1 MSTDIVVDTDTDTDT
16 VLDDDMADGVEEENK
31 SGGLDSFGGVDML
44 RQITMMIALAICLV
58 VAVFVMLWAQEPEF
72 RPLGKMA
79 TEDMILVLDVLDK
92 NKIGYKIEG
101 DVVKVPEDEYQNIK
115 LMLGREGVS
124 SSVDDNDYL
133 NQDGGFGVSQRMEM
147 ARLKH
152 SQELNLARAIEELRS
167 VSRAKVILAI
177 PKENVFARNRSKP
190 SATVV
195 INARRGG
202 LGQEEVD
209 SIVDIVASAVQGLEP
224 TRVTVTDSN
233 GRLLNS
239 GSQDGVSARARR
251 ESELVQQKESE
262 YRNKVESIL
271 MPILGPENFT
281 SQVDVSMD
289 FTAVEQTTKRF
300 NPDLPALRSEM
311 TVENNSNSGI
321 IGGIP
326 GALSNQPPMESK
338 IPEDALN
345 GDGGEANKNVGAS
358 HKEATRNF
366 ELDTI
371 ISHTRQQIG
380 VVRRVSVS
388 VAVDYKSGPAS
399 EDGQISRIPR
409 TEQEMANIRRL
420 LEGAVGFNTQRGD
433 AIEVVSVPFMGQLI
447 EEAPE
452 VDVWEQP
459 WFWRAIKLAMGA
471 MVILMLILLVVRPM
485 LNKLIHPNQTDMED
499 DPLFSDE
506 LAEIEDQYA
515 SDTLG
520 MLNSPDAQYSYN
532 DDGSI
537 MVPNLR
543 KDDDMIK
550 AIRALVANE
559 PELST
564 QVIKGWLQEDEQK

>member
-1 MSTDIVVDTDTDTDT
+1 MVVGTNST
-16 VLDDDMADGVEEENK
+16 LASDGIAGGVQEENK
-31 SGGLDSFGGVDML
+31 SGGIGSFGGVDML
-44 RQITMMIALAICLV
+44 RQVTMILALAICLA
-58 VAVFVMLWAQEPEF
+58 VAVFVMLWAQEPEY
-72 RPLGKMA
+72 RPLGKMS
-79 TEDMILVLDVLDK
+79 TQEMIQVLDVLDK
-92 NKIGYKIEG
+92 NKIEYKIDV
-101 DVVKVPEDEYQNIK
+101 DVVKVPEDKYQDVK
-115 LMLGREGVS
+115 LMLSREGVDS
-124 SSVDDNDYL
+124 TANNGDYL
-133 NQDGGFGVSQRMEM
+133 SQDSGFGVSQRMEQ

-152 SQELNLARAIEELRS
+152 SQELNLARTIEELRS
-167 VSRAKVILAI
+167 VTRAKVILAI

-195 INARRGG
+195 VNARRGS

-239 GSQDGVSARARR
+239 GSQDAVSARARR
-251 ESELVQQKESE
+251 EQELVQQKESE

-271 MPILGPENFT
+271 MPILGPENFS

-289 FTAVEQTTKRF
+289 FTSVEQTAKRF

-311 TVENNSNSGI
+311 TVENNSNGATT
-321 IGGIP
+321 GGIP
-326 GALSNQPPMESK
+326 GALSNQPPMEAN
-338 IPEDALN
+338 IPQEALN
-345 GDGGEANKNVGAS
+345 NQADAESKLSSGAS
-358 HKEATRNF
+358 HREATRNF
-366 ELDTI
+366 ELDTT
-371 ISHTRQQIG
+371 ISHTRQQVG

-388 VAVDYKSGPAS
+388 VAVDYKSGSAG
-399 EDGQISRIPR
+399 EDGQVNRVPR
-409 TEQEMANIRRL
+409 TEQELSNIRRL

-433 AIEVVSVPFMGQLI
+433 MIEVVTVPFMDQLV
-447 EEAPE
+447 EELPAPE
-452 VDVWEQP
+452 MWEQP
-459 WFWRAIKLAMGA
+459 WFWRAIKLAMGGI
-471 MVILMLILLVVRPM
+471 VILVLILAVVRPM
-485 LNKLIHPNQTDMED
+485 LKRLIYPDSHKLPDE
-499 DPLFSDE
+499 PRFGDE

-520 MLNSPDAQYSYN
+520 MLNRPDSEYSYA

-537 MVPNLR
+537 LIPDLH

-564 QVIKGWLQEDEQK
+564 QVVKGWLQKDEQ

>member
-1 MSTDIVVDTDTDTDT
+1 VSTDMVVGTNST
-16 VLDDDMADGVEEENK
+16 LASDGIAGGVQEENK
-31 SGGLDSFGGVDML
+31 SGGIGSFGGVDIL
-44 RQITMMIALAICLV
+44 RQVTMILALAICLAL
-58 VAVFVMLWAQEPEF
+58 AVFVMLWAQEPEY
-72 RPLGKMA
+72 RPLGKMS
-79 TEDMILVLDVLDK
+79 TQEMIQVLDVLDK
-92 NKIGYKIEG
+92 NKIKYEIDV
-101 DVVKVPEDEYQNIK
+101 DVVKVPEDKYQDVK
-115 LMLGREGVS
+115 LMLSREGVDGAAS
-124 SSVDDNDYL
+124 SGDYL
-133 NQDGGFGVSQRMEM
+133 SQDSGFGVSQRMEQ

-167 VSRAKVILAI
+167 VTRAKVILAI

-195 INARRGG
+195 INARRGS

-239 GSQDGVSARARR
+239 GSQDAVSARARR
-251 ESELVQQKESE
+251 EQELVQQKESE

-289 FTAVEQTTKRF
+289 FTSVEQTAKRF

-311 TVENNSNSGI
+311 TVVNNSNGATT
-321 IGGIP
+321 GGIP
-326 GALSNQPPMESK
+326 GALSNQPPMEAN
-338 IPEDALN
+338 IPQEALN
-345 GDGGEANKNVGAS
+345 NQEGAESNSSSGSS

-366 ELDTI
+366 ELDTT

-388 VAVDYKSGPAS
+388 VAVDFKSGSAG
-399 EDGQISRIPR
+399 EDGQVNRVPR
-409 TEQEMANIRRL
+409 TEQELSNIRRL
-420 LEGAVGFNTQRGD
+420 LEGAVGFSNQRGD
-433 AIEVVSVPFMGQLI
+433 MIEVVTVPFMDQLI
-447 EEAPE
+447 EELPAPE
-452 VDVWEQP
+452 LWEQP
-459 WFWRAIKLAMGA
+459 WFWRAIKLVLGGI
-471 MVILMLILLVVRPM
+471 VILVLILAVVRPM
-485 LNKLIHPNQTDMED
+485 LKRLIYPDSVKLPEE
-499 DPLFSDE
+499 PRFGDE

-520 MLNSPDAQYSYN
+520 MLNRPEAEYSYA

-537 MVPNLR
+537 LIPDLH

-564 QVIKGWLQEDEQK
+564 QVVKGWLQDNEQ

>member
-1 MSTDIVVDTDTDTDT
+1 MVVGTNST
-16 VLDDDMADGVEEENK
+16 LASDGVAGGVQEENK
-31 SGGLDSFGGVDML
+31 SGGLSSFGGVDML
-44 RQITMMIALAICLV
+44 RQVTMILALAICLAL
-58 VAVFVMLWAQEPEF
+58 AVFVMLWAQEPEY
-72 RPLGKMA
+72 RPLGKMS
-79 TEDMILVLDVLDK
+79 TQEMIQVLDVLDK
-92 NKIGYKIEG
+92 NKIKYEIDV
-101 DVVKVPEDEYQNIK
+101 DVVKVPEDKYQDVK
-115 LMLGREGVS
+115 LMLSREGVDGAAS
-124 SSVDDNDYL
+124 ASDYL
-133 NQDGGFGVSQRMEM
+133 SQDSGFGVSQRMEQ

-152 SQELNLARAIEELRS
+152 SQEQNLARAIEELRS
-167 VSRAKVILAI
+167 VTRAKVILAI

-195 INARRGG
+195 INARRGN

-239 GSQDGVSARARR
+239 GSQDAVSARARR
-251 ESELVQQKESE
+251 EQELVQQKEAE

-289 FTAVEQTTKRF
+289 FTSVEQTAKRF

-311 TVENNSNSGI
+311 TVENSSNGATT
-321 IGGIP
+321 GGIP
-326 GALSNQPPMESK
+326 GALSNQPPMEAN
-338 IPEDALN
+338 IPQEALN
-345 GDGGEANKNVGAS
+345 NQGEAESKSPTGSS
-358 HKEATRNF
+358 HREATRNF
-366 ELDTI
+366 ELDTT

-388 VAVDYKSGPAS
+388 VAVDFKSGSAG
-399 EDGQISRIPR
+399 EDGQVNRVPR
-409 TEQEMANIRRL
+409 TEQELSNIRRL

-433 AIEVVSVPFMGQLI
+433 MIEVVTVPFMDQLI
-447 EEAPE
+447 EELPAPE
-452 VDVWEQP
+452 LWEQP
-459 WFWRAIKLAMGA
+459 WFWRAIKLALGGI
-471 MVILMLILLVVRPM
+471 VILVLILAVVRPM
-485 LNKLIHPNQTDMED
+485 LKRLIYPDASKLPEE
-499 DPLFSDE
+499 PRFGDE

-520 MLNSPDAQYSYN
+520 MLNRPEAEYSYA

-537 MVPNLR
+537 LIPDLH

-564 QVIKGWLQEDEQK
+564 QVVKGWLQDNEQ